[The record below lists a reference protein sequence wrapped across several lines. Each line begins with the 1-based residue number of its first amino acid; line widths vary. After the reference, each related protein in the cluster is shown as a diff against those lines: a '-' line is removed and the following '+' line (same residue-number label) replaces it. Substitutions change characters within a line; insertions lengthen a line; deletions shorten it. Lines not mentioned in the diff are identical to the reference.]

1 MPTKKLNPKS
11 TEHRAG
17 KSGRQLKQAA
27 SSTLIDEVRD
37 LRGKCG
43 FSQEDLARLIGAS
56 WATVSRWERG
66 IARPAADTEAKL
78 KRLVELDRRIDGA
91 IAPQEFVHF
100 LTTPAPLLRGYPPQ
114 DLLQSAYSF
123 QDLLAYIDSAKSG
136 DMA

>member
-1 MPTKKLNPKS
+1 MPTKNLNAKGADHGPAKP
-11 TEHRAG
+11 
-17 KSGRQLKQAA
+17 GRQLKKAA
-27 SSTLIDEVRD
+27 SSTLIEEVRQ
-37 LRGKCG
+37 LRGRCG

-66 IARPAADTEAKL
+66 IARPTADTEGKL
-78 KRLVELDRRIDGA
+78 KRLIELDRRIDGA
-91 IAPQEFVHF
+91 IAPEEFIHF
-100 LTTPAPLLRGYPPQ
+100 LTTAAPLLRGYPPQ